1 MARPSKIESVP
12 SKETGS
18 ARVYAQLRQDILRV
32 ILAPGAPLDE
42 LGLSERF
49 DLSRSPIREAL
60 VRLSGEGLVNIL
72 PNRSTVVAPLDL
84 NDLPQFLDSL
94 DLYQRVTTR
103 AAAYFRTDADLKEIV
118 AAQHTYEEKTRLSL
132 KTGDSIPMIDSNYDF
147 HMSIARAGKN
157 RYFENFYSR
166 VLNDGR
172 RMLHYHFEFQR
183 LDPEM
188 TVEKLGSGHN
198 EMIAAITRRDGD
210 AAEHVAHE
218 HAMQFKG
225 RFIQFLNRN
234 VSAAIR
240 LDRAPTSQEGDEE

>member
-1 MARPSKIESVP
+1 MARAPMIETVQN
-12 SKETGS
+12 KETGS

-32 ILAPGAPLDE
+32 VLAPGAPLDE
-42 LGLSERF
+42 LGLGERF
-49 DLSRSPIREAL
+49 QLSRSPIREAL

-72 PNRSTVVAPLDL
+72 PNRSTIVAPLDL
-84 NDLPQFLDSL
+84 NELPQFLDSL

-103 AAAYFRTDADLKEIV
+103 SAAHFRTEIDLEEIV
-118 AAQHTYEEKTRLSL
+118 EAERIYEEKTRLSL
-132 KTGDSIPMIDSNYDF
+132 ETGDSVPMIDSNYNF

-157 RYFENFYSR
+157 RYFTNFYSR

-188 TVEKLGSGHN
+188 SVEKLGSGHQQ
-198 EMIAAITRRDGD
+198 MIDAIRRRDGN
-210 AAEHVAHE
+210 AAEQVAHE

-240 LDRAPTSQEGDEE
+240 LDHAPENPDEA